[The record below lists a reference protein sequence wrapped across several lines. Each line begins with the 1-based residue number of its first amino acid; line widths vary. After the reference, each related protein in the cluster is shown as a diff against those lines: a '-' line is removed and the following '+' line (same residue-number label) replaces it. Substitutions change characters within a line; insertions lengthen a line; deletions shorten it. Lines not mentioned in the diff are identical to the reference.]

1 MTASPSPESGPPRG
15 TGRVL
20 LGTTSFEHVA
30 GSEILLLEL
39 AEAFMAQGYSCDL
52 AAFDLAL
59 PMRRLATRA
68 GIQFLRKPA
77 EIRPLSYDLVW
88 LQTQIGPTMN
98 FASTEGALEKTL
110 VAFAHLDLRW
120 KLAGP
125 GVVLEDLV
133 ADRFMFPSPEAAA
146 HFRAR
151 GLGGPRACVFHN
163 AAPAAFR
170 RDAGEARQT
179 LRRIL
184 FVSNHLPPEIGEAA
198 ALLRAQGIEAVHWG
212 QSGDVRDARL
222 LPRHLDEADAVVSIG
237 KTVQYALRARVPA
250 YVYDHFGG
258 PGWLSPGNLA
268 AAAWHNFS
276 GRCARRTLSPEG
288 IAREIVEGFM
298 AASEAAAVFTDDQLR
313 PFSLEH
319 QVELLIAGLADAT
332 PVEARLERLRGS
344 ASLLAR
350 EQDLAAAA
358 GHYFAAWRRAQRQ
371 LDAQAAMAKPS

>member
-1 MTASPSPESGPPRG
+1 MTASPPLESATPRA

-39 AEAFMAQGYSCDL
+39 AEALTAEGYGCDL
-52 AAFDLAL
+52 AAFDIAL
-59 PMRRLATRA
+59 PIRPLAARA

-77 EIRPLSYDLVW
+77 EIRPLSYDIVW
-88 LQTQIGPTMN
+88 LQTQIGPAMN
-98 FASTEGALEKTL
+98 FTTAEGAVEKTL

-133 ADRFMFPSPEAAA
+133 ADRFMFPSLEAAA

-151 GLGGPRACVFHN
+151 GLGGPRAHVFHN
-163 AAPAAFR
+163 AAPAAFK
-170 RDAGEARQT
+170 RDAGKPRQR

-184 FVSNHLPPEIGEAA
+184 FVSNHLPPEIAEAA
-198 ALLRAQGIEAVHWG
+198 ALLRSQGIEAVHWG
-212 QSGDVRDARL
+212 QSGDVRGARL

-237 KTVQYALRARVPA
+237 KTVQYALRARLPA

-258 PGWLSPGNLA
+258 SGWLTPDNLGA
-268 AAAWHNFS
+268 TAWHNFS
-276 GRCARRTLSPEG
+276 GRCVRRTLAPEA
-288 IAREIVEGFM
+288 IAREIVSGFP
-298 AASEAAAVFTDDQLR
+298 AASAAAAAFTDDQLR

-319 QVELLIAGLADAT
+319 QVKRLLAGVAEAT
-332 PVEARLERLRGS
+332 PAEARLQRLRGS

-350 EQDLAAAA
+350 EQNLAAAA

-371 LDAQAAMAKPS
+371 LDAQAAVARPS